1 MSPSGKDASTAGEH
15 PWEQASGVSVHAVAE
30 AADSELK
37 AAAADT
43 QVMPAVEKS
52 ALAEPVAAA
61 SGKVEAATST
71 KAEAEAETK
80 VAAVAT
86 TTAKAPKTEKAA
98 ARPGNRVSKPVI
110 AAAAVAGLVLLSVP
124 LLVMG
129 LSKDDGPQ
137 RGLPVPAAFEDDAQ
151 AQSGFVPG
159 VAQEQSNPGQQVPPP
174 APPVGNGNPAP
185 PQVPAEGGAPPP
197 PPAGETNRVQE
208 NPAPPAGPTF
218 TAVAGPGC
226 AGGSFSTPGYYTQGE
241 AGWKTSSNGAHAAD
255 GCNGSFSS
263 LPMSG
268 DPNKDGD
275 NAAVWRFTT
284 GDVRQGSCQVS
295 VFVPRGGLTRVGGDP
310 SYYTVYRTDQTS
322 NPVGDFR
329 IHQVRQQGGWVD
341 AGRFPVSEGRL
352 TIKLHSRGIDWTN
365 DGPTYARHAAAQIKV
380 ACGA

>member
-15 PWEQASGVSVHAVAE
+15 PWEKASGVSVNAVAE
-30 AADSELK
+30 AAETEMR

-43 QVMPAVEKS
+43 QVMPAVQRS
-52 ALAEPVAAA
+52 ALADPVAAT
-61 SGKVEAATST
+61 SGKVEAATET
-71 KAEAEAETK
+71 TTRAEAKAETK
-80 VAAVAT
+80 VTPVAT
-86 TTAKAPKTEKAA
+86 AKPAKDSKVP

-129 LSKDDGPQ
+129 LSKDNGPTQ
-137 RGLPVPAAFEDDAQ
+137 VQSVPAAFEDDAQ

-159 VAQEQSNPGQQVPPP
+159 VAQEQSNPGQVPPPP
-174 APPVGNGNPAP
+174 APPVGSPNQ
-185 PQVPAEGGAPPP
+185 PQAPAEGGTPPP
-197 PPAGETNRVQE
+197 PPAAGEEPNRVQE
-208 NPAPPAGPTF
+208 NPAPPAGPSF
-218 TAVAGPGC
+218 TAVTGPGC
-226 AGGSFSTPGYYTQGE
+226 AAGGFSTPGYYTKGE
-241 AGWKTSSNGAHAAD
+241 AGWKTASSGGHAAD
-255 GCNGSFSS
+255 GCNGSFNS

-295 VFVPRGGLTRVGGDP
+295 VFVPRGGLTRVGGNP
-310 SYYTVYRTDQTS
+310 SVYTVYRTDQTS

-329 IHQVRQQGGWVD
+329 IDQVRQQGGWVD